1 MVHIF
6 DIDKTIIKRTSA
18 WYFLRQA
25 LSDRVIRYSQIK
37 NLPAEWVKYKL
48 GRPDMDFIDKAVTQL
63 AGIEA
68 GALLQTA
75 ETCFRHRIKPNIY
88 TGAARLIRE
97 AQEKGG
103 QVIFATSS
111 LRIIIQ
117 PLEKFFGIKNSLASD
132 LEFNGGTTTG
142 RLTGGSLFG
151 IKKKTAVE
159 AWLEEN
165 SIRPEDAWFY
175 SDSYTDIPLLEI
187 CGKPV
192 AVNPDSTLAKAAK
205 KHGWGIMRFTE
216 TGA

>member
-1 MVHIF
+1 VVHIF

-63 AGIEA
+63 AGIEE
-68 GALLQTA
+68 GVLKRTA
-75 ETCFRHRIKPNIY
+75 ETCFRHHIKPNIY

-97 AQEKGG
+97 AQESGG
-103 QVIFATSS
+103 EVIFATSS

-117 PLEKFFGIKNSLASD
+117 PLEFFFGVHNSLAGD
-132 LEFNGGTTTG
+132 LEFNGGITTG

-151 IKKKTAVE
+151 IRKKTAVE
-159 AWLEEN
+159 EWLGRN
-165 SIRPEDAWFY
+165 SLCPKDAWFY

-205 KHGWGIMRFTE
+205 KHGWDIMRFTE